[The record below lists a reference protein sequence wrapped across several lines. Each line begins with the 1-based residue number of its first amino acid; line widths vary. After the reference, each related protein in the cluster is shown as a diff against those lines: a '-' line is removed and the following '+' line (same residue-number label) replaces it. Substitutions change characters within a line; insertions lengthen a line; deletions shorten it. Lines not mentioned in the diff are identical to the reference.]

1 MGRNIVRR
9 RRLRRNNAEHF
20 YGQVVL
26 HGHLVDT
33 VDTVD
38 RRCILLYS
46 SSTEFVRDAGY
57 RITGYVMQ
65 GRVVQDTG
73 YRVLYRIQDQ
83 IPLGIQETG
92 YRLQVTG
99 LYYYP

>member
-1 MGRNIVRR
+1 
-9 RRLRRNNAEHF
+9 
-20 YGQVVL
+20 
-26 HGHLVDT
+26 
-33 VDTVD
+33 
-38 RRCILLYS
+38 
-46 SSTEFVRDAGY
+46 
-57 RITGYVMQ
+57 MQ